1 MYILPNSTYVLD
13 LGLIRHYAA
22 GQNCTNTYYIEK
34 MFFKIKFFKLFPQ
47 LLAFQGVFIFTKLVV
62 V

>member
-13 LGLIRHYAA
+13 LGLVRHYAA
-22 GQNCTNTYYIEK
+22 GQNCTK